1 MSSIVTNESAQ
12 MRHPG
17 WSTTLASHNDT
28 CVDEPGYRIFFS
40 EYVLG
45 YIKDELAK
53 LLKNIAPRPI
63 VVAENVI
70 RNVME
75 TVHTNNRPQ
84 AIGDIF
90 SRYHMSGLDCQRT
103 FDVNKMVHEVIEI
116 IYNYILNEHQISEC
130 NKKMSIWN
138 TVYGTGNEHGLLAH
152 PPIKLLERHPARMQ
166 FNMNY

>member
-17 WSTTLASHNDT
+17 WDTTLASHNDT

-40 EYVLG
+40 ENTLN
-45 YIKDELAK
+45 YIKGELAK

-75 TVHTNNRPQ
+75 TVHTNNRPM

-90 SRYHMSGLDCQRT
+90 SRYHMTGLDCQRK

-116 IYNYILNEHQISEC
+116 IYDYIKTEYQIGEC

-138 TVYGTGNEHGLLAH
+138 SVYGTHNEHGLLAH
-152 PPIKLLERHPARMQ
+152 PPIKIRNNHGAKMQ
-166 FNMNY
+166 FNMRY